1 MVMYKNVIKPFFDY
15 VMAAIAILILTPILL
30 VASILLYFANNGK
43 PFFFQV
49 RPGKNEKL
57 FKIIKFKTMNDKTD
71 ANGKLLEDTFRLTT
85 IGKII
90 RKTSIDELP
99 QLFNILKGDMSLIGP
114 RPLLPQYLPY
124 YTENE
129 KKRHHVKPGIT
140 GYAQVN
146 GRNHIDWDTKLKFDA
161 DYVDHLS
168 FKLDMNILFKTI
180 YKVIASKDVA
190 TDNTHVENMLSQ
202 QRENEKLVV
211 E

>member
-1 MVMYKNVIKPFFDY
+1 MYQQIVKPFFDY
-15 VMAAIAILILTPILL
+15 LAAAIAIILFSPIFIVAYILL
-30 VASILLYFANNGK
+30 IFNNNGK
-43 PFFFQV
+43 PFFYQI

-57 FKIIKFKTMNDKTD
+57 FKIVKFKTMNDKTD
-71 ANGKLLEDTFRLTT
+71 SNGKLLPDTYRLTT

-99 QLFNILKGDMSLIGP
+99 QLFNVLKGDMSLIGP

-124 YTENE
+124 YTQNE

-146 GRNHIDWDTKLKFDA
+146 GRNHIDWDTKLKLDA
-161 DYVDHLS
+161 DYVDNLS
-168 FKLDMNILFKTI
+168 FKLDFSILLKTV

-190 TDNTHVENMLSQ
+190 TDNTNVENMLSDV
-202 QRENEKLVV
+202 RKAKIIKN
-211 E
+211 